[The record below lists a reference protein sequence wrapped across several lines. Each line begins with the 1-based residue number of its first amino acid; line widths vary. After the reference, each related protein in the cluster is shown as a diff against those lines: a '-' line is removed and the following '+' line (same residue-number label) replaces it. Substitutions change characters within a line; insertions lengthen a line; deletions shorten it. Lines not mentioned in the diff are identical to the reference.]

1 MKNNLA
7 INGLLLLALCVVGC
21 ERGDEAPQMLRV
33 TDITPGTTMAGSNTL
48 NTAVIGDTLTIQGE
62 GFISVAADNT
72 VSVQGIVAP
81 VLTAS
86 ATQLEA
92 VVPAGVPFSYV
103 SVVITRRGYQP
114 AEHRISVRA
123 LPSPVITG
131 IRPTQGRVGS
141 VVTIYGRNLLET
153 VQSNHVAFTDV
164 NGRQGALPIR
174 PFTPR
179 FASPDSLQVT
189 VPAGTGTGRIE
200 LSARPAQ
207 DIANSFFSI
216 ATPVFTVIP

>member
-1 MKNNLA
+1 MESNLA
-7 INGLLLLALCVVGC
+7 IGGLLLLTLCVVGC
-21 ERGDEAPQMLRV
+21 KREDETPRILRV
-33 TDITPGTTMAGSNTL
+33 NDITPGTTMLGGRTL
-48 NTAVIGDTLTIQGE
+48 NTAVIGDTLTISGE
-62 GFISVAADNT
+62 GFSSVAADNT

-92 VVPAGVPFSYV
+92 VVPTGVPFSYV
-103 SVVITRRGYQP
+103 SVVITRRGYQS

-141 VVTIYGRNLLET
+141 VVTIYGRHLLET
-153 VQSNHVAFTDV
+153 VESNHIMFTNA
-164 NGRQGALPIR
+164 NGQQGAVYIR
-174 PFTPR
+174 PFVPR
-179 FASPDSLQVT
+179 FASADSLHIT
-189 VPAGTGTGRIE
+189 VPAGAGTGRIE

-207 DIANSFFSI
+207 DVTNSFFSI